1 MESNIIC
8 SSCKTVLSISSQS
21 CPSCSSTK
29 KTIHFDLHEKVLI
42 REQIKVKGKDV
53 TKTGKKKEVLKFTDG
68 HELSIKGEW
77 VNKIQLV
84 DALKDKY
91 FEKITSEKGEV
102 IRFCEEPLSQHKGRG
117 SAKFKSK

>member
-1 MESNIIC
+1 M
-8 SSCKTVLSISSQS
+8 SISSQS

-42 REQIKVKGKDV
+42 HEQIKGKVKDV

-68 HELSIKGEW
+68 HEQSINGEW
-77 VNKIQLV
+77 VDKIQLV
-84 DALKDKY
+84 DALNDKY
-91 FEKITSEKGEV
+91 FEEITNEKGEV

-117 SAKFKSK
+117 SAKFKNK